1 MSQIYITLLFVCS
14 TVLVGGPTKLPV
26 SASNDLFPKPT
37 SVPMNGNGQKGFKP
51 TLDVNMEVKDRPATK
66 DSINLDTGEF
76 MDFLAASSQDF
87 YETLRSAG
95 VKRKGSADAYDV
107 SLPNSPR
114 FADDSHIAK
123 TSSLDI
129 LTNVSSL
136 KYDEVK
142 ESPQRALLNRQFQ
155 NQKMSVF
162 EEPIMSPPRLNK
174 NMPTQKLGFGSIQ
187 GIPSFDFHD
196 SFFTSAPLNTNFHGV
211 SSAEKIQKRDSFV
224 NYAGSEGDSDKNF
237 RGKYKCGRCG
247 QPKVNHNCEFVAETD
262 VVSTGTQSSMDP
274 PRPTEKFL
282 VVSSRKSIFES
293 LPRSSEGNYVG
304 LSYNNSVGIPASF
317 LGQSS
322 DAMQCVQTSATASSP
337 AARSSG
343 LENKDCPDGDI
354 IPRSPLS
361 VYNDKN
367 NNNNNKKNKQKGPNG
382 SADPK
387 SEKFSEEEEIIINI
401 LASSSTD
408 YYDDGPSKE

>member
-1 MSQIYITLLFVCS
+1 
-14 TVLVGGPTKLPV
+14 
-26 SASNDLFPKPT
+26 
-37 SVPMNGNGQKGFKP
+37 MNGHGPKGFKP
-51 TLDVNMEVKDRPATK
+51 AHQDVNMEVKDRSVVTK

-114 FADDSHIAK
+114 FADDGPIAK

-142 ESPQRALLNRQFQ
+142 ESPQRSLLSNRQFQ
-155 NQKMSVF
+155 NQKMSAF

-174 NMPTQKLGFGSIQ
+174 NGLVPTQTLGFGSIQ

-196 SFFTSAPLNTNFHGV
+196 SFFTAAPTNSQFHGFP
-211 SSAEKIQKRDSFV
+211 SAEKQQNRDSFMS
-224 NYAGSEGDSDKNF
+224 YAGSDGDSDKNF

-247 QPKVNHNCEFVAETD
+247 QPKVNHNCEFVAEVD
-262 VVSTGTQSSMDP
+262 VTSTGTQCSLEP
-274 PRPTEKFL
+274 PRSTEKFL
-282 VVSSRKSIFES
+282 VVSSRKSILES
-293 LPRSSEGNYVG
+293 LPRSSEDARGLNMSGNFVG
-304 LSYNNSVGIPASF
+304 LPSFNVGIPASF
-317 LGQSS
+317 LGQNS
-322 DAMQCVQTSATASSP
+322 DAMQCVQTSATTLLSSP
-337 AARSSG
+337 VARSSG
-343 LENKDCPDGDI
+343 IGNKDFRDDDI
-354 IPRSPLS
+354 PPKSPLS
-361 VYNDKN
+361 VYNSNSSNSNNN
-367 NNNNNKKNKQKGPNG
+367 NNNNNKKSKQKGSNA

-408 YYDDGPSKE
+408 YYDDDGGPSKE